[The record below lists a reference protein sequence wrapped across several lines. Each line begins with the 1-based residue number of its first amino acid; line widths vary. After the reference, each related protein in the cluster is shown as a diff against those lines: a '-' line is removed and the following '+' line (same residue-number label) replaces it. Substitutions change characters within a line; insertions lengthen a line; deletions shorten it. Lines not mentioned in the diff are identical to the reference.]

1 MKKENKLWIVLIAH
15 VLMFIYIAILGKED
29 YIYTYLTISYI
40 GILITIGMFL
50 RHRFK
55 DDERN

>member
-1 MKKENKLWIVLIAH
+1 MKTEKKLWIVLIIQ
-15 VLMFIYIAILGKED
+15 VLIFICLLIFGMED

-50 RHRFK
+50 KHRFK
-55 DDERN
+55 EDERN

>member
-1 MKKENKLWIVLIAH
+1 MKTEKKLWIVLIIQ
-15 VLMFIYIAILGKED
+15 VLIFIYFSILGKEE

-50 RHRFK
+50 KHRFK
-55 DDERN
+55 EDERN